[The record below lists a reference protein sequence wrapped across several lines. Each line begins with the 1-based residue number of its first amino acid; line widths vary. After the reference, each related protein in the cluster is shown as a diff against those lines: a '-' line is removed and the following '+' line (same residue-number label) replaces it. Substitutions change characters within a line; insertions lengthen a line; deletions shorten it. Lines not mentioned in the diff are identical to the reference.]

1 MTIPAIS
8 AQAERVERA
17 RELLDELSIA
27 LVATAMVIEAIRKTP
42 AALRKPNVTAEN
54 VVDHWRGANLL
65 LLTMYTTLHQTAN
78 QAIGAVIDIMKQA

>member
-8 AQAERVERA
+8 AQAERVDRA
-17 RELLDELSIA
+17 RKLLDELSIA
-27 LVATAMVIEAIRKTP
+27 LVACAMAIEAIKETP
-42 AALRKPNVTAEN
+42 AGLRKPDVTAEN

-65 LLTMYTTLHQTAN
+65 LLTMYTNLHQTAN